1 MQSENNQEKSG
12 KKYWRSLEEL
22 AESPDMLAKMKN
34 EFPSGAAELEVT
46 PGVDRRSFIGIIG
59 ASAAFAGM
67 TTTGCIRK
75 PREKILPYNKRPED
89 LVEGKPQYYASV
101 GRFGGSIFGL
111 LVTSYEG
118 RPTKIDGNPS
128 HPMSLGA
135 TNTFAQAS
143 VLDVYDPDRSQYVL
157 QNGSAIG
164 SGRINMKALNKTLAE
179 AAAKLKETAG
189 DGNKLGLLIEAVPSP
204 TLNGVIKSFIDQY
217 PGTKVAIHDP
227 AMPWNESEALSL
239 LGYKNAQI
247 LTRLEN
253 ADVIAA
259 FDADPLGI
267 EGDVVRNSKMFA
279 TKRRSV
285 DETGAMSRLY
295 VAEPAFTNTGAV
307 ADHRMSIRASAI
319 GEALLAL
326 ASHLAAQGV
335 SLPQEIVSRGQQVVP
350 VNTSWLKALATDLRL
365 NKGRSLVLVGRNQ
378 KAWVHSIAFAIN
390 NALSNVGNTL
400 EVRTTA
406 FPEAITLSQLSSLMK
421 QGRIDSL
428 VTIDANPVYTAPAD
442 LKFGELL
449 KSLKLSIHL
458 GYHAD
463 ETALA
468 STMHFPKSHFLEQWG
483 DLVSTDGTA
492 AVVQPVIEPLF
503 SSLSDVSFLTG
514 LTGVEKSSY
523 ELVQNTWK
531 SQFSI
536 NFESSWRRWLHNGV
550 ISSKFGSTFSEQPNF
565 SGISQLLANVGAS
578 PLPTAS
584 SMELLVTLDRSVYD
598 GRYANNAWLQEIPD
612 TVTKLTW
619 DNAVMVSPKTAKEKS
634 IRTGDFV
641 ELTAQGDAQLK
652 LKAAVFVVPGVAENT
667 VAMSLGYGRTGFNGR
682 VSAGTGFNAYSLLS
696 GESHSAFGVTVSKVP
711 GSYELATTQEHGVS
725 DYQYDTDVGAE
736 ALKTRG
742 VMREVTLATFKND
755 PTLEKSFKKFELG
768 KKENHRTLLW
778 KHPNEERGN
787 QWGMTIDLNSCT
799 GCNACTAACQA
810 ENNISVVGKKRV
822 LMSREMHWIRID
834 RYFTGNVDNPD
845 SIQASFQPL
854 ACAHCETAPCEQVCP
869 VAATVH
875 GVEGTNDIAY
885 NRCIGTRYCANNCP
899 YKVRRFNYFN
909 YSKEN
914 DEENPLYAMQK
925 NPRVTVRFR
934 GVIEKC
940 SYCIQRVNAA
950 RIEAKIR
957 GEEILRDGAVVT
969 ACQQVCPTD
978 AITFGNLADEVDSKV
993 KQLKASPRNYAVL
1006 SELALLP
1013 RTTFL
1018 TKVRNTNPELE
1029 PSTQL

>member
-12 KKYWRSLEEL
+12 KKYWRSIEEL
-22 AESPDMLAKMKN
+22 AESPDLLAKMKN

-46 PGVDRRSFIGIIG
+46 PGVDRRSFLGIIG
-59 ASAAFAGM
+59 ASAAFAGV

-89 LVEGKPQYYASV
+89 LIEGKPQFYASA
-101 GRFGGSIFGL
+101 GRFGGSVFGL

-135 TNTFAQAS
+135 TNTFAQAA
-143 VLDVYDPDRSQYVL
+143 VLDVYDPDRSKSVL
-157 QNGSAIG
+157 QNGNAIG
-164 SGRINMKALNKTLAE
+164 SGSIKELKKSLAD
-179 AAAKLKETAG
+179 AAAKLKESAP
-189 DGNKLGLLIEAVPSP
+189 DGSKLALLVEATPSP
-204 TLNGVIKSFIDQY
+204 TLNSVIKNFTSQFA
-217 PGTKVAIHDP
+217 GARVAIHDP
-227 AMPWNESEALSL
+227 AMRWQESEALAL
-239 LGYKNAQI
+239 LGYKNAQL

-259 FDADPLGI
+259 FDSDPLGL

-279 TKRRSV
+279 AKRRSV
-285 DETGAMSRLY
+285 DESGIMSRLY

-307 ADHRMSIRASAI
+307 ADHRLSLRASAI
-319 GEALLAL
+319 GESILAL
-326 ASHLAAQGV
+326 AAALAAQGV
-335 SLPQEIVSRGQQVVP
+335 QLPQELVTRGQQISSP
-350 VNTSWLKALATDLRL
+350 NANWLKALATDLRL
-365 NKGRSLVLVGRNQ
+365 NKGRSLVLVGQNQ
-378 KAWVHSIAFAIN
+378 KAWVHSAAFAIN
-390 NALSNVGNTL
+390 YALANIGSTV
-400 EVRTTA
+400 EVRSSTTA
-406 FPEAITLSQLSSLMK
+406 EAISLSQLATLIK
-421 QGRIDSL
+421 QGSVDTL
-428 VTIDANPVYTAPAD
+428 VTIDANPVYAAPAD
-442 LKFGELL
+442 LKFAELYKGL
-449 KSLKLSIHL
+449 KYSIHL

-468 STMHFPKSHFLEQWG
+468 SSVHFPKSHFLEHWG

-492 AVVQPVIEPLF
+492 AIVQPIIEPLYA
-503 SSLSDVSFLTG
+503 SLNELSFVAG
-514 LTGVEKSSY
+514 LTGTDKSSY
-523 ELVQNTWK
+523 DLVRDYWK
-531 SQFSI
+531 TQTTSG
-536 NFESSWRRWLHNGV
+536 FETAWRRWLHDGV
-550 ISSKFGSTFSEQPNF
+550 ISNQQGSIFSNEPNF
-565 SGISQLLANVGAS
+565 ASLSGQLAGIGVS
-578 PLPTAS
+578 PAPTAS
-584 SMELLVTLDRSVYD
+584 SMELLITLDRSVYD

-612 TVTKLTW
+612 TITKLTW
-619 DNAVMVSPKTAKEKS
+619 DNAALLSPKTAKEKG
-634 IRTGDFV
+634 IRSGDFV
-641 ELTAQGDAQLK
+641 EIAVKQDSEQK
-652 LKAAVFVVPGVAENT
+652 LKAAAFVVPGVAENT
-667 VAMSLGYGRTGFNGR
+667 VALSLGYGRTGFKGQ
-682 VSAGTGFNAYSLLS
+682 VSTGTGFNAYTLLS
-696 GESHSAFGVTVSKVP
+696 RDGYSALGVSVTKVS
-711 GSYELATTQEHGVS
+711 GTYELATTQEHGVS
-725 DYQYDTDVGAE
+725 DYRYDTEVGAE

-742 VMREVTLATFKND
+742 VMREVTLASYKKD
-755 PTLEKSFKKFELG
+755 PTLESNFKKFELG

-778 KHPNEERGN
+778 KQPNEVRGN
-787 QWGMTIDLNSCT
+787 QWGMAIDLNSCT

-914 DEENPLYAMQK
+914 DADNPLYAMQK

-969 ACQQVCPTD
+969 ACQQVCPTE

-1006 SELALLP
+1006 SELALQP

-1018 TKVRNTNPELE
+1018 AKVRNTNPELE